1 MAESVIQR
9 KITDPEYATQSFSAT
24 VTLAKQSSTP
34 KSVSIDVTKSGYTP
48 VGIVS
53 VTNSNS
59 GSGNGYFNEVTLV
72 GNTASCKRGLYAS
85 WQDHPINEWQVG
97 SAAVTVTI
105 TVKYI
110 KNN

>member
-1 MAESVIQR
+1 MAESTIQR

-24 VTLAKQSSTP
+24 AYFSRSNPET
-34 KSVSIDVTKSGYTP
+34 VSIDVTKSGYTP

-53 VTNSNS
+53 TTSSNS
-59 GSGNGYFNEVTLV
+59 GSGFGVFKNVTLN
-72 GNTASCKRGLYAS
+72 GNTASCKGGFYLYKQSGGDWVITSAS
-85 WQDHPINEWQVG
+85 
-97 SAAVTVTI
+97 ATVTV